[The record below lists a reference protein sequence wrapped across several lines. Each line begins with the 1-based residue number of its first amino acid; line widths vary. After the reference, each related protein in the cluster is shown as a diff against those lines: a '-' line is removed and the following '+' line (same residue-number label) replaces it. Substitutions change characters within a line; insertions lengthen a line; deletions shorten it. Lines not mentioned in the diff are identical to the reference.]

1 MCMYCGHLELHK
13 STGYGRLELQTGK
26 CGEQVVHSAQHWA
39 WALSSHCTCTPL
51 ALSSKNYA
59 HDDLPGR
66 TTTDIRGGL
75 LLCEVMC
82 CSVRYPRNYL
92 ARERHA
98 ARHKQTWCMTLPD
111 WALRSVPV
119 K

>member
-51 ALSSKNYA
+51 ALSSENYA

-66 TTTDIRGGL
+66 TTVDIRAGL
-75 LLCEVMC
+75 VLC
-82 CSVRYPRNYL
+82 
-92 ARERHA
+92 A
-98 ARHKQTWCMTLPD
+98 
-111 WALRSVPV
+111 
-119 K
+119 